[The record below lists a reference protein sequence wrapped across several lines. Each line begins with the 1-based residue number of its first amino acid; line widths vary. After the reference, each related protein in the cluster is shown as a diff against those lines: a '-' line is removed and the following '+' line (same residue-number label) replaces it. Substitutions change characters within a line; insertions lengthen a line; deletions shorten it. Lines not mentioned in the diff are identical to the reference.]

1 MKSSEKEEAKV
12 SRRIEYP
19 RFAVLAAIIA
29 LLAVAS
35 AWPEQVRAQSKE
47 KASEFNSKAIEAY
60 KAKKYLEAIDY
71 WQQAYDYA
79 TDEQK
84 TKLHKNIGLA
94 LQQLERLPEAW
105 YHMHE
110 YLRRDKWKDKKVG
123 KRLSEVEKNLVRTYL
138 KVSLNSRPVGATAVL
153 PPGDRLHQLP
163 TPLVWWLPPG
173 EYAVELK
180 LKGYKTRKETVK
192 VALRGANNFTFELK
206 LVAEAGKLALKGGVE
221 GSKVLVDGKV
231 AGDLPFSKDLPPG
244 EYSVEVIYPD
254 GTSWKKVLTVNSKKT
269 ASLTVPAPRA
279 AGDPV
284 GPVQKPGGGGGGRSH
299 TLEWVAIGAGGALLV
314 AGGVLMAMYSGK
326 VDDMSSLRDDE
337 YPELSD
343 STAHKYYDSYREDYD
358 ALWDEAQP
366 LGVMSI
372 VCFVAGGASVLA
384 GAGTML
390 LLDDP
395 PTASSG
401 VSLTPLVMPGTT
413 GFSLDYTF

>member
-1 MKSSEKEEAKV
+1 M
-12 SRRIEYP
+12 SRTLAYP
-19 RFAVLAAIIA
+19 RLAVLVA
-29 LLAVAS
+29 LGAMLAQAPLWS
-35 AWPEQVRAQSKE
+35 GQAMAQSKE
-47 KASEFNSKAIEAY
+47 KASEFNAKAIEAY

-71 WQQAYDYA
+71 WQQAYDHA

-110 YLRRDKWKDKKVG
+110 YLRLDKWKDKKVG

-138 KVSLNSRPVGATAVL
+138 KVSLNSRPVGATAIL

-180 LKGYKTRKETVK
+180 LKGYKTRKETIK

-206 LVAEAGKLALKGGVE
+206 LVAEAGKLALDGGVP

-231 AGDLPFSKDLPPG
+231 AGDLPFNKELPPG

-254 GTSWKKVLTVNSKKT
+254 GTSWRKVLTVKSKKT
-269 ASLTVPAPRA
+269 RSIKVPQPRK
-279 AGDPV
+279 AGDPI
-284 GPVQKPGGGGGGRSH
+284 GPGDKPGGEGRSH
-299 TLEWVAIGAGGALLV
+299 TLEWIAIGAGSGLLV
-314 AGGVLMAMYSGK
+314 AGGVLMMMYSGK
-326 VDDMSSLRDDE
+326 VDEMSSLRDDE

-343 STAHKYYDSYREDYD
+343 STAHLYYDDYRNDYD
-358 ALWDEAQP
+358 SLWDEAQP

-395 PTASSG
+395 PKASSG
-401 VSLTPLVMPGTT
+401 LNFSPIMMPGTT
-413 GFSLDYTF
+413 GFSLDYSF